1 MGLWNTWEAKMRQN
15 NRADRKRYR
24 LMGTAGILLIFLCIP
39 LFTPYLY
46 RIGGGHDI
54 SFHLMR
60 IEGLAEGLK
69 MGQFPVKIQPAW
81 YEGFGYG
88 CSVFYGDLFLY
99 VPAFLRLLGM
109 PLQTAYKLYVVMVQ
123 AGTLAITYYSLKGI
137 FEERRIGLAG
147 TALYGFA
154 VYRLMNLYVR
164 GAVGEYTAMAFLPLI
179 SYALVLLLKKESTAR
194 ELWKGSLLLSLAMT
208 GILQSHI
215 LSAEM
220 VCIVMLVICLVYI
233 KRVFQRKVF
242 GAFAGAAGLTVL
254 LNLGFLV
261 PFADYMLTGK
271 FNVNAINGGWRVEQ
285 NIQEY
290 GAFVS
295 QLGRLFYGAGG
306 GNQPVSM
313 GTQGEMPIGVGLGL
327 ILALVLFCFLAV
339 KLKKEEKQNF
349 VWKLAKISC
358 FIAVLS
364 LFMSTCYFPW
374 EALRKSNVLIR
385 YLVINLQFPWRFCT
399 IASVSLVLLWCCLF
413 DMLQKLWKPKAVLTA
428 AGVALGLSA
437 VTAGYFMA
445 DVLREGKAFQAVFA
459 QPEDT
464 NVESGE
470 EYLPVNAVS
479 KEFNAENLY
488 ANENLTVTEFE
499 RDGIRLQFQC
509 GNWTEEE
516 QMLELPL
523 IFYKGYTAQGI
534 DRSGRKERLAVS
546 VGSNQ
551 VVSVTIPAGFA
562 GTVGVDFKEPVYW
575 RAAEVLSLLT
585 ALGLVF
591 MAVRGNMG
599 QLKMN
604 WKLNWKRKKI

>member
-1 MGLWNTWEAKMRQN
+1 MKNGLSINKKE
-15 NRADRKRYR
+15 
-24 LMGTAGILLIFLCIP
+24 ILIKCSGLALLVLISMP

-60 IEGLAEGLK
+60 IEGLAEGLR
-69 MGQFPVKIQPAW
+69 MRQFPVKIQPAW

-99 VPAFLRLLGM
+99 APAFLRLLGM
-109 PLQTAYKLYVVMVQ
+109 PLQMAYKLYVVLIQ
-123 AGTLAITYYSLKGI
+123 AGTLAVTYYSLKGI
-137 FEERRIGLAG
+137 FGERRIALAG
-147 TALYGFA
+147 MALYGLA
-154 VYRLMNLYVR
+154 VYRLMNIYVR

-179 SYALVLLLKKESTAR
+179 AYALVLLLKKENTAR
-194 ELWKGSLLLSLAMT
+194 ELWKGSLLLALSMT

-220 VCIVMLVICLVYI
+220 VCIVLGVICLVYI
-233 KRVFQRKVF
+233 KRVFRGKVF

-285 NIQEY
+285 NIQDY

-295 QLGRLFYGAGG
+295 QLCQLFYGAGG
-306 GNQPVSM
+306 GNQPISM
-313 GTQGEMPIGVGLGL
+313 GTEGEMPIGVGLGL
-327 ILALVLFCFLAV
+327 ILALVLFCFLGV

-349 VWKLAKISC
+349 IWRLAGISC

-399 IASVSLVLLWCCLF
+399 VASVSLVLLWCCLF
-413 DMLQKLWKPKAVLTA
+413 DILQKLWKPRAVLAA
-428 AGVALGLSA
+428 AGIALGMSA
-437 VTAGYFMA
+437 VTAGCFMA
-445 DVLREGKAFQAVFA
+445 DVLREGKTFQAVFA

-479 KEFNAENLY
+479 KEFNADNLY
-488 ANENLTVTEFE
+488 ANANLTVTEFE
-499 RDGIRLQFQC
+499 RSGIRLQLQC
-509 GNWTEEE
+509 SNLTEEE
-516 QMLELPL
+516 QKLELPL
-523 IFYKGYTAQGI
+523 IFYKGYKAQGI
-534 DRSGRKERLAVS
+534 DRSGRKENLAVS
-546 VGSNQ
+546 VGENQ
-551 VVSVTIPAGFA
+551 VVSVVIPAGFA
-562 GTVGVDFKEPVYW
+562 GTVRVDFKEPVYW
-575 RAAEVLSLLT
+575 RVAELLSLLT
-585 ALGLVF
+585 AVGLAF
-591 MAVRGNMG
+591 MAVRDNMEP
-599 QLKMN
+599 LKM
-604 WKLNWKRKKI
+604 KWKRKKI